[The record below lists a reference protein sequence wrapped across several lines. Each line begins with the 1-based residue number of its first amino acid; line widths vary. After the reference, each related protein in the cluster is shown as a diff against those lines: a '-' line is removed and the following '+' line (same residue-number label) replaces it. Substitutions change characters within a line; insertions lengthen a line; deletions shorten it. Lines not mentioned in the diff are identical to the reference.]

1 MNRSTRDGAWFL
13 TRRGAEAMRDP
24 RLRRREED
32 EHRARLANQ
41 QRPTVIQPNHGE
53 GRRPDREEG
62 RREARPAGQQRMWVN
77 GYVDEALNQIVEGL
91 ANNRRLLED
100 RQDQQFERR
109 RREEG
114 EVRTK

>member
-1 MNRSTRDGAWFL
+1 
-13 TRRGAEAMRDP
+13 
-24 RLRRREED
+24 
-32 EHRARLANQ
+32 
-41 QRPTVIQPNHGE
+41 
-53 GRRPDREEG
+53 
-62 RREARPAGQQRMWVN
+62 MWVN